1 MKSTMIAKV
10 EKRIMA
16 VMLSLVMVVG
26 IFAGVK
32 LDVKAA
38 DEYTAGINLTEG
50 GFVKDGDKIIIP
62 KPENGY

>member
-1 MKSTMIAKV
+1 MKKHNDCKGR
-10 EKRIMA
+10 KRIMA

-50 GFVKDGDKIIIP
+50 GFIKRWR
-62 KPENGY
+62 